1 MEGASASLSSL
12 SSQVSRCQGPCLTPS
27 LANYLRADLIAHVT
41 GWPAEIL
48 EKQVFNYFFFFIE
61 PRFSDVALRKK
72 KHFASILHRR
82 LIGIM
87 TKSFA
92 IKCTI
97 AGVDH
102 WTYRCLDERDP
113 FIFFNIESMV

>member
-48 EKQVFNYFFFFIE
+48 EKQVY
-61 PRFSDVALRKK
+61 L
-72 KHFASILHRR
+72 
-82 LIGIM
+82 
-87 TKSFA
+87 
-92 IKCTI
+92 
-97 AGVDH
+97 
-102 WTYRCLDERDP
+102 
-113 FIFFNIESMV
+113 

>member
-48 EKQVFNYFFFFIE
+48 EKQVFLFFFQ
-61 PRFSDVALRKK
+61 
-72 KHFASILHRR
+72 ASCHSQILY
-82 LIGIM
+82 M
-87 TKSFA
+87 TKFSP
-92 IKCTI
+92 
-97 AGVDH
+97 
-102 WTYRCLDERDP
+102 Y
-113 FIFFNIESMV
+113 